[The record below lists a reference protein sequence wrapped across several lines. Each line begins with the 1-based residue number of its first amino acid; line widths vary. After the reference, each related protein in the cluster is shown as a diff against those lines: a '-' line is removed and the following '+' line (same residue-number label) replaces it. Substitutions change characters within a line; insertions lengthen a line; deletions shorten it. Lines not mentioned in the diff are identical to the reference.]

1 MTIAKWTV
9 LAAFVLPV
17 VTVGLAKASTV
28 KLGRKNGGY
37 DNNNPRE
44 WAGKL
49 QGWHQRAHAAQING
63 FESLPLFAAA
73 VIFAQM
79 AQADQARIDMLALA
93 FIGIRVVYTAMYLA
107 NLASLRSLVWAA
119 GLATNVAL
127 LMMAA

>member
-9 LAAFVLPV
+9 LAAFMLPV
-17 VTVGLAKASTV
+17 LTVGLAKAATI
-28 KLGRKNGGY
+28 KLGRRNGGY

-49 QGWHQRAHAAQING
+49 TGWHQRAHAAQING
-63 FESLPLFAAA
+63 FEALPLFAAA

-79 AQADQARIDMLALA
+79 AQADQHRIDMLALA

-107 NLASLRSLVWAA
+107 NLGSLRTLVWGA
-119 GLATNVAL
+119 GLATNVL
-127 LMMAA
+127 LLAMAA

>member
-9 LAAFVLPV
+9 LAAFMLPV
-17 VTVGLAKASTV
+17 LTVGMAKAATI
-28 KLGRKNGGY
+28 KLGRRNGGY

-44 WAGKL
+44 WAGQL
-49 QGWHQRAHAAQING
+49 SGWHQRAHAAQING
-63 FESLPLFAAA
+63 FEGLPLFAAA

-93 FIGIRVVYTAMYLA
+93 YIGIRVVYVGMYLA
-107 NLASLRSLVWAA
+107 NLGSLRTLVWTA

-127 LMMAA
+127 LALAA

>member
-9 LAAFVLPV
+9 LAAFMLPV
-17 VTVGLAKASTV
+17 LTVGMAKAATI
-28 KLGRKNGGY
+28 KLGRRNGGY

-49 QGWHQRAHAAQING
+49 SGWHQRAHAAQING
-63 FESLPLFAAA
+63 FEGLPLFAAA

-93 FIGIRVVYTAMYLA
+93 YIGIRVVYVAMYLA
-107 NLASLRSLVWAA
+107 NLGALRTLVWTA
-119 GLATNVAL
+119 GLATNIAL
-127 LMMAA
+127 LAMAA